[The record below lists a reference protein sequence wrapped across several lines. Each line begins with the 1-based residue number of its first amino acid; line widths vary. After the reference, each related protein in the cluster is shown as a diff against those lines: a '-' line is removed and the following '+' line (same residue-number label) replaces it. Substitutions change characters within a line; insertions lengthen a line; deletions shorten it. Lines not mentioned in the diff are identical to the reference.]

1 MTQRKILFI
10 GAHPDDADI
19 LCGGTAIKL
28 SEAGHLVKF
37 VSVTNGDTGH
47 HILSRKE
54 TAETRYREAQEAAK
68 VFGLCE
74 YQILNHDCGIE
85 PTVDIRREVCR
96 IIRNFAPDI
105 VISHRLCDYHPDHRA
120 TAQLVQDCA
129 YVCMV
134 PHFCEETPTPDKTPI
149 FAFSFDKFKEPRP
162 HRPDAA
168 IEIDSVMRK
177 KMEAHKRHN
186 SQFFEWLPWIGG
198 DKNFDR
204 STLDEEGEYN
214 HLLKWEARFIADNN
228 PGVRERL
235 LEVYGTEKGEAVVYA
250 ETFEQS
256 PYSRTVSV
264 DEFQAILEGAGCP
277 R

>member
-105 VISHRLCDYHPDHRA
+105 VISIDFA
-120 TAQLVQDCA
+120 TI
-129 YVCMV
+129 
-134 PHFCEETPTPDKTPI
+134 TPT
-149 FAFSFDKFKEPRP
+149 
-162 HRPDAA
+162 
-168 IEIDSVMRK
+168 IERQHS
-177 KMEAHKRHN
+177 
-186 SQFFEWLPWIGG
+186 L
-198 DKNFDR
+198 
-204 STLDEEGEYN
+204 
-214 HLLKWEARFIADNN
+214 
-228 PGVRERL
+228 
-235 LEVYGTEKGEAVVYA
+235 
-250 ETFEQS
+250 
-256 PYSRTVSV
+256 SRTVPMSV
-264 DEFQAILEGAGCP
+264 WCP
-277 R
+277 TSAKKLPHPIKLRFLPSALISLRNQDPTDPTRQ